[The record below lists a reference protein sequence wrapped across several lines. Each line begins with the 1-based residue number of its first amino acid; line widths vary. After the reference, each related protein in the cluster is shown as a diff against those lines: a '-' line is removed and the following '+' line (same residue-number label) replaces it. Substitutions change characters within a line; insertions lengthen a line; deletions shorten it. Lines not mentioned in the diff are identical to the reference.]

1 MDIRNQGQGVH
12 AREIHGLGVLR
23 RLPDQWCAYTNLEIS
38 IGPGQYREIDAVV
51 VTDDRILLVDLKD
64 WKHRITCGEGRWYHD
79 DLDMP
84 SPVSK
89 IRFVAHKVLES
100 FRTYLREHNERR
112 GSGDAKL
119 RAPLIQGV
127 VVQCGPASLDEI
139 VDNEK
144 SSAFMLDDFMRFIVA
159 PDTRNSRL
167 GPSPHADR
175 RNPLTAPGSPW
186 RAFFAKFFNAS
197 HGPFRPGKRRYGT
210 YRALSDRPSFVHRDV
225 AYQEFDVED
234 ENVGASTGLLRR
246 WDFSRLDTRFQTE
259 TGRNEIAGR
268 ERKVI
273 AYLNDRNPNIGAMIL
288 QPKVDDRE
296 RGIGYWEVFE
306 TRRRLKRLSDFAA
319 ADARHLA
326 KLERLELVRQFLAR
340 MKAIHE
346 QDAAHLDIGPHSVWI
361 EPPNLVR
368 LSHLLAAR
376 IDDVESLG
384 ERRYSFLSSSRVPDE
399 ADGNAADPKSR
410 DCFLAGLVAHQ
421 MVFDAVPS
429 AAEVGAPPK
438 WDKAV
443 DPDDSFQAI
452 HAWFEKALSWTGNE
466 RFSDA
471 GAMLD
476 AFNAAAN
483 GALPAGQTLARLERY
498 RVWKTQRQ
506 ISTELPSERDISS
519 DDFSESWMSR
529 YEDAQVFVKMWKS
542 SAWGGRQSELP
553 RVLDF
558 IERADYLRISPP
570 AGCAPLRK
578 IAWMPDAI
586 VVLRQWVDFPTL
598 QETIAGKT
606 GPIASAEGGLA
617 LLAKLCRL
625 MIDLHESGFAH
636 GDLKPAN
643 ILVPD
648 DPDQTPV
655 LIDYLEFSTEAD
667 GDVVSSAYAPM
678 SGGDRFARDR
688 FALTKIAEEVF
699 LACEIGG
706 ENAIA
711 LAKAIRDCREG
722 PPANA
727 TLLPLSECIEK
738 ILTPEVAAPK
748 SVVRISIKNAEPG
761 PLLPDEGV
769 FGLRLGRGGPVF
781 MIRGASEEIMV
792 KLSSDGLPVAASRR
806 PLSQQQVAKYSRHEF
821 ARLEIELHV
830 AASTRNDFDGL
841 RQILDDARFQEA
853 WRTRSGALVE
863 AEAPPEEQQLEGA
876 EVQESAGGDEGG
888 DLAEDAL
895 AAEIVSEAPA
905 SDVDVPALWRS
916 LLTAEEDFSVEGTTA
931 GESVYRRETGRHVVP
946 FEFEQGELNFD
957 REDKVFVERFDRR
970 RQIWREI
977 GLLDIERSRRATI
990 VIDANRRFPDAR
1002 DGLISDE
1009 TKLRFLSHWETT
1021 SRSRREA
1028 ASERI
1033 LSGQSI
1039 VRDLIDTFD
1048 VRSDAVP
1055 TVFSSVVTAEEVKT
1069 EYGFNDTQA
1078 KAFEFLTRVQP
1089 VGLLQGPPGTGK
1101 TKFIAALVHFVLS
1114 KNLAR
1119 NVLLASQSN
1128 DAVDNAAEAVL
1139 SLFGLKAR
1147 PAIVRVGQEG
1157 SISDRLLPY
1166 HAARVEIGYK
1176 QKLQA
1181 DLKNRMRVAARN
1193 LGISAAASDDLLRL
1207 HQSIDPVWIR
1217 LREVMEATEDGS
1229 DDKRAAG
1236 LRRTVLRMAGK
1247 FGAGEPEIEDAI
1259 REGRLMDALV
1269 QHIASKHEIG
1279 NLDVA
1284 ERFASIF
1291 KLTADLIGSVST
1303 PERSFESFLAGTRQ
1317 IVAGTCVGLGRTSLG
1332 LRKTPFD
1339 LVVVD
1344 EAARCTSSELAVPI
1358 QSGRWIVLVGDQ
1370 AQLEPHHRPEVIS
1383 DVAVATGLPKRE
1395 IVRSD
1400 FERIF
1405 DSRYGREAGRK
1416 LTQQHRMLAP
1426 IGRMVSTSFYGGEL
1440 THERTTPVI
1449 PPKHLPK
1456 LLDRAVTWVAT
1467 DNLQLRSFQDPDPK
1481 GGSSLV
1487 NNVEADAILKI
1498 IKLWDSDR
1506 AFRPYLDRI
1515 PGSTIG
1521 IICTYAAQRDLIRHR
1536 LRLSGLSEAMK
1547 SNVTV
1552 GTVDS
1557 YQGKQ
1562 NPIVVLSLVRNNDS
1576 GPEEFRQRTITQGF
1590 MARPNRI
1597 NVALSRAMDRLVVVG
1612 ARTRWPLDGPMYRVS
1627 QAFARE
1633 LSSGSARLVD
1643 VSRLDET
1650 SGHPPPPRSR
1660 DAKRGHPFRGRNK

>member
-1 MDIRNQGQGVH
+1 MDIRNQGEGVH
-12 AREIHGLGVLR
+12 TREIHGLGQLR
-23 RLPDQWCAYTNLEIS
+23 LLPNQWFAYTNLEIS
-38 IGPGQYREIDAVV
+38 IGPGQHREIDAVM
-51 VTDDRILLVDLKD
+51 VTDDRVLLVDLKD

-100 FRTYLREHNERR
+100 FRAYLREYNEQR
-112 GSGDAKL
+112 GEGAAKL

-127 VVQCGPASLDEI
+127 VVRCGPASLDEI

-159 PDTRNSRL
+159 TDTRKSRL

-175 RNPLTAPGSPW
+175 RNPLTAAGSPW

-197 HGPFRPGKRRYGT
+197 DGPFRPGKRRYGT

-259 TGRNEIAGR
+259 TGRHEIAGR

-319 ADARHLA
+319 TDARHLA

-384 ERRYSFLSSSRVPDE
+384 ERRYSFLSCSRIPDE
-399 ADGNAADPKSR
+399 ADSNAADPKSR

-421 MVFDAVPS
+421 MVFDAVPP
-429 AAEVGAPPK
+429 AASVGASPK

-443 DPDDSFQAI
+443 DADNSFQAI
-452 HAWFEKALSWTGNE
+452 HAWFEKSLSWTGSE
-466 RFSDA
+466 RFADA

-483 GALPAGQTLARLERY
+483 EALPAGQTLARLERY
-498 RVWKTQRQ
+498 RVRKTQRQ
-506 ISTELPSERDISS
+506 ISAELPSERDISS
-519 DDFSESWMSR
+519 DDFSESWVSR
-529 YEDAQVFVKMWKS
+529 YEGAQVFVKMWKS

-553 RVLDF
+553 RILDF
-558 IERADYLRISPP
+558 IVRADYLRISPP
-570 AGCAPLRK
+570 AGCAPIRK
-578 IAWMPDAI
+578 VAWMSDAI
-586 VVLRQWVDFPTL
+586 VVLRQWLDFPTL

-606 GPIASAEGGLA
+606 GPLTSAEGGLP
-617 LLAKLCRL
+617 LMAKLCRL
-625 MIDLHESGFAH
+625 IIDLHESGFAH

-648 DPDQTPV
+648 DPEKAPV
-655 LIDYLEFSTEAD
+655 LIDFLEFSTEAD
-667 GDVVSSAYAPM
+667 GDILSSAYAPI

-699 LACEIGG
+699 LVCEIGG
-706 ENAIA
+706 ANAIA

-727 TLLPLSECIEK
+727 TLLPLSDCIEK
-738 ILTPEVAAPK
+738 ILDPEVAVPK
-748 SVVRISIKNAEPG
+748 PIVRISIKNAEPG

-792 KLSSDGLPVAASRR
+792 KLSPAGRPVAASRR

-830 AASTRNDFDGL
+830 ASSTRNDFDDL

-863 AEAPPEEQQLEGA
+863 ADAPLEVQQPEGSEL
-876 EVQESAGGDEGG
+876 QESAGGDESG

-895 AAEIVSEAPA
+895 ATEIESEA
-905 SDVDVPALWRS
+905 STSEVDVPALWRS

-1048 VRSDAVP
+1048 VRSGSVP
-1055 TVFSSVVTAEEVKT
+1055 TVSDSIVTADEVKT

-1078 KAFEFLTRVQP
+1078 KAFEFLTRIQP

-1101 TKFIAALVHFVLS
+1101 TKFIAALVHFALS

-1139 SLFGLKAR
+1139 SLFGPKAR

-1193 LGISAAASDDLLRL
+1193 LGISAAASDDLLRIY
-1207 HQSIDPVWIR
+1207 QSIFPVWTR
-1217 LREVMEATEDGS
+1217 LRELVEMTEDGD
-1229 DDKRAAG
+1229 DDKRSAG
-1236 LRRTVLRMAGK
+1236 LRRTILRMAAK
-1247 FGAGEPEIEDAI
+1247 IGAAEPELETAM
-1259 REGRLMDALV
+1259 REGRLMDALI
-1269 QHIASKHEIG
+1269 QHATSKHEIG

-1284 ERFASIF
+1284 DRFASIF
-1291 KLTADLIGSVST
+1291 KLTEDLVGSAST

-1317 IVAGTCVGLGRTSLG
+1317 IVAGTCVGLGRTRSVYARLHSTWLSSTKPRAA
-1332 LRKTPFD
+1332 LRANWPS
-1339 LVVVD
+1339 
-1344 EAARCTSSELAVPI
+1344 RSSRV
-1358 QSGRWIVLVGDQ
+1358 
-1370 AQLEPHHRPEVIS
+1370 
-1383 DVAVATGLPKRE
+1383 
-1395 IVRSD
+1395 
-1400 FERIF
+1400 
-1405 DSRYGREAGRK
+1405 
-1416 LTQQHRMLAP
+1416 
-1426 IGRMVSTSFYGGEL
+1426 
-1440 THERTTPVI
+1440 
-1449 PPKHLPK
+1449 
-1456 LLDRAVTWVAT
+1456 
-1467 DNLQLRSFQDPDPK
+1467 
-1481 GGSSLV
+1481 GGSCSS
-1487 NNVEADAILKI
+1487 AI
-1498 IKLWDSDR
+1498 R
-1506 AFRPYLDRI
+1506 
-1515 PGSTIG
+1515 
-1521 IICTYAAQRDLIRHR
+1521 
-1536 LRLSGLSEAMK
+1536 
-1547 SNVTV
+1547 
-1552 GTVDS
+1552 
-1557 YQGKQ
+1557 
-1562 NPIVVLSLVRNNDS
+1562 RN
-1576 GPEEFRQRTITQGF
+1576 
-1590 MARPNRI
+1590 
-1597 NVALSRAMDRLVVVG
+1597 LSRI
-1612 ARTRWPLDGPMYRVS
+1612 TGP
-1627 QAFARE
+1627 
-1633 LSSGSARLVD
+1633 
-1643 VSRLDET
+1643 
-1650 SGHPPPPRSR
+1650 
-1660 DAKRGHPFRGRNK
+1660 K